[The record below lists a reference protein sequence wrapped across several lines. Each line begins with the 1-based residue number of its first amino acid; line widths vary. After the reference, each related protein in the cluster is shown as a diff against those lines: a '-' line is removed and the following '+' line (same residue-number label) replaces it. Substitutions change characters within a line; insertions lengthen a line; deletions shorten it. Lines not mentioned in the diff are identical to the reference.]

1 VSERIVLIGAGG
13 HARVVA
19 AALAASGKRVE
30 GCIAKT
36 PPIVPPWPASI
47 SYLGDDG
54 ALALMAPSDVRLAN
68 GVGSVKS
75 TELRRHLFT
84 AAKAKGFGFVTVVHP
99 RAFVAEGVMLGEGAQ
114 IMAGAA
120 VQVGCVIGANV
131 IINTGAIVDHD
142 SRIGAH
148 CHIATGASLSGSVHL
163 EEGVHIGTGA
173 SVIQGIRIGANAVV
187 AAGAAV
193 TTDVEAGTMV
203 GGVPARRL

>member
-19 AALAASGKRVE
+19 AALAACGRRVE

-36 PPIVPPWPASI
+36 RPIVPPWPASI
-47 SYLGDDG
+47 GYLGDDD
-54 ALALMAPSDVRLAN
+54 ALALMAPGEVRLAN

-84 AAKAKGFGFVTVVHP
+84 AAKAKGFDFVTVVHP

-114 IMAGAA
+114 VMAGAA

-131 IINTGAIVDHD
+131 IINTGAVVDHD
-142 SRIGAH
+142 SRIAAH
-148 CHIATGASLSGSVHL
+148 CHIATGASLSGSVHV
-163 EEGVHIGTGA
+163 EEGAHVGTGA
-173 SVIQGIRIGANAVV
+173 CVIQGIRIGAGAVV

-193 TTDVEAGTMV
+193 TADVEAGAMV
-203 GGVPARRL
+203 GGVPARLL